1 MLQIARNT
9 LTELL
14 KNFLAL
20 TISTPYQ
27 WFLLGTAVHYIAD
40 CFTFAH
46 NEFFTGG
53 MAQHMKY
60 EMLLQPIFHNFVN
73 ELKEPQNKYKTYYFN
88 LSFYHKMYQN
98 ENRSFLTD
106 CKYIVSSTEKLLDSL
121 ELVKDEVPLLST
133 QINLAK

>member
-1 MLQIARNT
+1 
-9 LTELL
+9 
-14 KNFLAL
+14 
-20 TISTPYQ
+20 
-27 WFLLGTAVHYIAD
+27 
-40 CFTFAH
+40 
-46 NEFFTGG
+46 

-60 EMLLQPIFHNFVN
+60 EMRLQPIFHNFVN
-73 ELKEPQNKYKTYYFN
+73 GLKEPQNKYKTYYFN

-98 ENRSFLTD
+98 ENRAFLTD